1 MYVRNVTLND
11 FFISMKH
18 LFYPIYAEHSTF
30 ASENSNRVLT
40 KMKKQMKQ
48 TKRFLLSFLTLM
60 LCTIMYA
67 QTEITGTVIDET
79 GEGVIGATVMEK
91 GTSNGTVT
99 DFDGNFKLK
108 VDAGKTLVF
117 SYIGYLTQEL
127 PAQNGMKVAM
137 KGDALMIEEVVVTG
151 YTTQR
156 KADLTGAISTVSPT
170 DLAKQN
176 ENNPIKAMQGRVP
189 GMNISADGNPS
200 GAATVRIRGIGTLND
215 NDPLYI
221 IDGVP
226 TKAGM
231 HELNG
236 NDIESIQVLK
246 DAASASIYG
255 SRAANGVIII
265 TTKKG
270 KEGKVKVNFD
280 ASVAASFYTN
290 KIETMNA
297 SEWGRAY
304 WQASVNDGVD
314 PNNNVLGYNF
324 DWGYDT
330 NGNPVLNKL
339 SMNMFLDE
347 NATVRTGDTDWF
359 NEITRTGIVQQYNLS
374 VSNGSEKGHSFFSVG
389 YYDNKGTIKESQFN
403 RLSARAN
410 TEYKL
415 FDGLLTI
422 GENFT
427 MNRTKGTD
435 APGGILENALEFNPN
450 FPIYAENGEF
460 AQALGAYSE
469 RENPLSLLYN
479 NKDNEYT
486 MWRSFGDVHV
496 SITPFK
502 NFTLRSTLGMDY
514 SQKEQRFFTYPI
526 ANGKVMR
533 TESAAE
539 SKQEHWMRWMW
550 NAIATYNYEKGNHRA
565 DAMIGME
572 VNRQDYKWSS
582 AKRYEMSI
590 LNTDYMWP
598 SAGTGRQL
606 AEGSGD
612 GFSLVSFFGKVNYTY
627 ADRYLASLTIRRDGS
642 SRFGHNNQY
651 GTFPSVSTGWRI
663 SEEKFM
669 KDFNWLD
676 NLKLRYSWGQTG
688 NQEISNTARY
698 TLYKAVV
705 STGLWG
711 SGQSGTSYD
720 IAGSNG
726 GYALNNG
733 YVRTQIG
740 NDDIKWET
748 TTQHN
753 IGVDFGLLHNE
764 IYGSFD
770 WFHKLT
776 SDILLSMK
784 GIDAMGEGSAQWIN
798 AGEMKNTGWELSLGY
813 RHKLANG
820 LSWDINGNISRYTNE
835 ITKLPITVASNGAFG
850 GNGVKS
856 VVGHPMGAQVGYVAD
871 GIFKSQEEIDNHAT
885 QEGAG
890 LGRIRY
896 KDLNGDGMITEADQ
910 DWIYDPTPDFTW
922 GLNVYLEYK
931 NFDFTMFWQG
941 VQGVDVD
948 CRGYKSQTDFWANTN
963 INVPYLNKGVRVL
976 DAWTPANPGSDIPA
990 LTTADTNREGRVSS
1004 YYIEN
1009 GSFVKLRTIQLG
1021 YNVPKTF
1028 SDKLRMERIRLYISA
1043 QNLLTLK
1050 SSKFSGADPEN
1061 PGFNYPIP
1069 LNMTFGLNVSF

>member
-1 MYVRNVTLND
+1 MND
-11 FFISMKH
+11 AMG
-18 LFYPIYAEHSTF
+18 P
-30 ASENSNRVLT
+30 
-40 KMKKQMKQ
+40 
-48 TKRFLLSFLTLM
+48 
-60 LCTIMYA
+60 
-67 QTEITGTVIDET
+67 
-79 GEGVIGATVMEK
+79 VIGATVMEK
-91 GTSNGTVT
+91 DTSNGTVT
-99 DFDGNFKLK
+99 DFDGNFTLK
-108 VDAGKTLVF
+108 VQPGATLVF
-117 SYIGYLTQEL
+117 SYIGYKTVEL
-127 PAQNGMKVAM
+127 PAQNGMTVTM
-137 KGDALMIEEVVVTG
+137 EDDALSLNEVVVTG

-156 KADLTGAISTVSPT
+156 KADLTGAVSVVSVSE
-170 DLAKQN
+170 LSKQN

-270 KEGKVKVNFD
+270 KEGKIKVNFD
-280 ASVAASFYTN
+280 ASVAASIYKN

-304 WQASVNDGVD
+304 WQAAVNDGIN
-314 PNNNVLGYNF
+314 PNNNNLGYQYN
-324 DWGYDT
+324 WGYDAQ
-330 NGNPVLNKL
+330 GYPVLNGL
-339 SMNMFLDE
+339 TMNMYLDD
-347 NATVRTGDTDWF
+347 NASVRTGDTDWF
-359 NEITRTGIVQQYNLS
+359 KEITRTGVVQQYNLS
-374 VSNGSEKGHSFFSVG
+374 VSNGSERGHSFFSVG
-389 YYDNKGTIKESQFN
+389 YYDNLGTIKESQFN

-410 TEYKL
+410 SEYKL

-450 FPIYAENGEF
+450 FPIWAENGEY

-486 MWRSFGDVHV
+486 QWRSFGDVHA

-502 NFTLRSTLGMDY
+502 NFMLRTTLGMDY

-526 ANGKVMR
+526 ANGKVKR
-533 TESAAE
+533 TESAVE

-550 NAIATYNYEKGNHRA
+550 NAIATYNLEIGLHRG
-565 DAMIGME
+565 DAMVGME

-582 AKRYEMSI
+582 AKRYEYSI

-598 SAGTGRQL
+598 SAGSGKQL

-627 ADRYLASLTIRRDGS
+627 ADKYMTSVTVRRDGS

-651 GTFPSVSTGWRI
+651 GTFPSVSLGWRI
-663 SEEKFM
+663 TQEDFM
-669 KDFNWLD
+669 KKTSDWLD
-676 NLKLRYSWGQTG
+676 DLKLRYSWGQTG

-698 TLYKAVV
+698 TLYKSVV
-705 STGLWG
+705 STGLWE
-711 SGQSGTSYD
+711 SGEAGTSYD
-720 IAGSNG
+720 IEGRNG
-726 GYALNNG
+726 GYALSNG
-733 YVRTQIG
+733 YVRAQRG
-740 NDDIKWET
+740 NEDIKWET

-753 IGVDFGLLHNE
+753 IGLDFALMRNE

-776 SDILLSMK
+776 SDILLPMD
-784 GIDAMGEGSAQWIN
+784 GIAAMGEGASQWIN
-798 AGEMKNTGWELSLGY
+798 AGEMKNIGWEMTVGY
-813 RHKLANG
+813 RHKLPGG

-835 ITKLPITVASNGAFG
+835 ITKLPETVAAKGTFG
-850 GNGVKS
+850 GNGIMS

-871 GIFKSQEEIDNHAT
+871 GIFKSQDEIDNHAK

-896 KDLNGDGMITEADQ
+896 RDLNGDGIVTEEDQ
-910 DWIYDPTPDFTW
+910 TWIYNPTPDFTW
-922 GLNVYLEYK
+922 GLNVYLQYRD
-931 NFDFTMFWQG
+931 FDFTMFWQG
-941 VQGVDVD
+941 IQGVDVD
-948 CRGYKSQTDFWANTN
+948 CRGYKSQTDFWANSN

-976 DAWTPANPGSDIPA
+976 DAWSPTNTDSDIPA
-990 LTTADTNREGRVSS
+990 LTTSDTNNEGRVSS

-1009 GSFVKLRTIQLG
+1009 GSFVKLRTVQLG
-1021 YNVPKTF
+1021 YNVPKSF
-1028 SDKLRMERIRLYISA
+1028 IEKLHMERIRLYLSA
-1043 QNLLTLK
+1043 QNLLTIK
-1050 SSKFSGADPEN
+1050 SSKFSGVDPEN
-1061 PGFNYPIP
+1061 PGFGYPIP
-1069 LNMTFGLNVSF
+1069 LNVTFGLNVSF